1 VGGQR
6 NPLSDHKDKIVDF
19 CHLEQIPSILRIA
32 CVPEIVAGL
41 AGGKASSERA
51 DPAVETGDGA
61 LSDPTQ
67 PGLEFA
73 ELASRWGSDPVSI
86 GADSEVWRR
95 ALRSPRVRQELCESE
110 GCR

>member
-6 NPLSDHKDKIVDF
+6 NPLSDHKDKTVDF

-32 CVPEIVAGL
+32 WPEIVAGL

-73 ELASRWGSDPVSI
+73 ERHLDGVQIR
-86 GADSEVWRR
+86 
-95 ALRSPRVRQELCESE
+95 
-110 GCR
+110 